1 MFLFFISWAWRP
13 WAAHVSFFFNA
24 HDFLFFYG
32 LLQFIFYFIFLVP
45 SAHCAV
51 RVPASEDG
59 VENLIVGHL
68 VRLGTS
74 HQTLMGYGSAPTQGR
89 GQTWNSGFYFE
100 NNAPI
105 VRPCFLFF
113 YMAHFFQKKNMGGF
127 FSRPFSAHVFFFP
140 PMFRLSL
147 GPSRWTIQPV

>member
-13 WAAHVSFFFNA
+13 WAAHVFFLTPMIFFFLKGCFN
-24 HDFLFFYG
+24 LFFT
-32 LLQFIFYFIFLVP
+32 LFFLDP

-105 VRPCFLFF
+105 VRPCFFL
-113 YMAHFFQKKNMGGF
+113 YGPF
-127 FSRPFSAHVFFFP
+127 FSKKKHGRIFFAPIFRPCFGFP
-140 PMFRLSL
+140 
-147 GPSRWTIQPV
+147 